1 MLRNVLQFYFYIRRR
16 FCSLTTNPYFCFMTK
31 LTQQQ
36 HLDSIEQSF
45 RYYYR
50 PLTLFAL
57 HYVKD
62 TDVAQDIVQEC
73 FANLWEK
80 QTSETPAANI
90 KSYLYTMVRNKCVDE
105 LRQSDHLPIALEPSD
120 LDAYISEEECERRSI
135 IEARLWTAIDKLP
148 ERCREIFL
156 LSKRD
161 GLKYQEIATKLD
173 ISVNTVENHVRKA
186 LKQLRDSAEKIYYFI
201 FG

>member
-1 MLRNVLQFYFYIRRR
+1 M
-16 FCSLTTNPYFCFMTK
+16 TNQK
-31 LTQQQ
+31 QQQ
-36 HLDSIEQSF
+36 HLDTIEQSF

-80 QTSETPAANI
+80 QTSETPPSNI
-90 KSYLYTMVRNKCVDE
+90 KSYLYSMVRNKCVDE
-105 LRQSDHLPIALEPSD
+105 LRQSDHLPITLEPSD